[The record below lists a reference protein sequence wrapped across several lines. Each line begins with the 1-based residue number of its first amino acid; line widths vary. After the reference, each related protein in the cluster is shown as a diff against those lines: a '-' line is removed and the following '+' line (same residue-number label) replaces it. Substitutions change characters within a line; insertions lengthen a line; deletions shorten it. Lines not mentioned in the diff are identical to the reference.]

1 MNHDPRVNALRQFR
15 RFLRVVGQLLLA
27 MAAIIGTA
35 LAFRALLYPALLW
48 AFEPGPVLATQ
59 VKRFGTL
66 VAAMLGYWLYVRF
79 VRKRP
84 VGELRPALA
93 RAALGGLSGAALI
106 ALALLPLFAFGIYAV
121 TAHQGLQWGLLEVA
135 GFLLVAAML
144 EELVYRGVLFQT
156 LESAWGTWP
165 ALCLQAV
172 VFGAVHLENVFAVN
186 GGAWDMVATV
196 VSVTLLGALWAL
208 VFVHT
213 RNLWVC
219 GLNHFAWNFTILCS
233 GVPLSGIDEWRAT
246 APLLTEFRGPDW
258 LTGGVFGP
266 ENSLVTLVLVAVAV
280 GLLMYFAVKRGRVLR
295 PSHPT
300 PARQDGGEGPG
311 G

>member
-1 MNHDPRVNALRQFR
+1 MNRNPGVNAPSRLR

-27 MAAIIGTA
+27 MVAIIGTA
-35 LAFRALLYPALLW
+35 LAFRLLLYPALLW
-48 AFEPGPVLATQ
+48 VFGPDPVLATQ

-66 VAAMLGYWLYVRF
+66 FAAVLGYWLYVRF

-84 VGELRPALA
+84 VAELRPALA
-93 RAALGGLSGAALI
+93 WTVLGGLSGAALI
-106 ALALLPLFAFGIYAV
+106 AIALLPLFAFGIYVV

-156 LESAWGTWP
+156 LETAWGTWP
-165 ALCLQAV
+165 ALGLQAV

-186 GGAWDMVATV
+186 GGVWDMVATV

-233 GVPLSGIDEWRAT
+233 GVPLSGIDDWRAT
-246 APLLTEFRGPDW
+246 APVLSEYRGPDW

-266 ENSLVTLVLVAVAV
+266 ENSLVTLGVVAVAV
-280 GLLMYFAVKRGRVLR
+280 GLLMHFAVKRGRVLCPQLSPPVR
-295 PSHPT
+295 
-300 PARQDGGEGPG
+300 
-311 G
+311 